1 MTPRSTE
8 KTWREKITVAAIT
21 GFMVGAARAVFARI
35 LEHLTSS

>member
-1 MTPRSTE
+1 MTPRSQ

-21 GFMVGAARAVFARI
+21 GFMVGAARAVVGKI